1 MQANGALV
9 IQTLVGLNV
18 WISQLVGTSTIG
30 GYFLKLQDDSNLVI
44 YDANNNYYWDILN
57 GTFTA
62 SLLIN

>member
-30 GYFLKLQDDSNLVI
+30 GYFLNVRVPKDNHLRLYGKSSKV
-44 YDANNNYYWDILN
+44 
-57 GTFTA
+57 F
-62 SLLIN
+62 